1 MFLYV
6 GARPPPPRNVSA
18 RIEGSV
24 IRVYWLPPHTN
35 MSLYYYIIEWSTD
48 GQKWQSFDERIKVP
62 YTFFIWQD
70 ARPNME
76 YYFRVYSY
84 SITAYSVSSEVVM
97 IRTPPAESRS
107 INWYLAFSRGFTLS
121 KFGSWLQLYLT
132 LTLVLKI
139 KVLETFIVQIAF
151 SSTCSFCKI

>member
-24 IRVYWLPPHTN
+24 IRVYWLPPLTN
-35 MSLYYYIIEWSTD
+35 MSVYYYNIEWSTD
-48 GQKWQSFDERIKVP
+48 GQKWQSFDERINVP
-62 YTFFIWQD
+62 YTFYIWQD

-76 YYFRVYSY
+76 YYFRVFSY
-84 SITAYSVSSEVVM
+84 SITAFSVASKVVM

-107 INWYLAFSRGFTLS
+107 ICQYLNVPFSRGFTLS
-121 KFGSWLQLYLT
+121 IFGS
-132 LTLVLKI
+132 
-139 KVLETFIVQIAF
+139 
-151 SSTCSFCKI
+151 